1 MLGDVVCPDTAVLQ
15 CCSDTV
21 TLLVAAH
28 HDTRGLNI
36 LMATLA
42 PTGDWGPELGAQL
55 GLINGHIVWLPRLR
69 AWAQACT

>member
-1 MLGDVVCPDTAVLQ
+1 
-15 CCSDTV
+15 
-21 TLLVAAH
+21 
-28 HDTRGLNI
+28 
-36 LMATLA
+36 MATLA